1 MWLIEVKNTE
11 TNFPVFLHDQTV
23 ERLPSGPGWS
33 GFSALLPS
41 AQLLTPCVLHRLP
54 AVSVVHLMLV
64 YRLLQL
70 VAKLVN
76 CRLVFLQ
83 KLVMHYDRSFLA
95 LFHCSKMNVIM
106 IKITKFLKRRGKMKV
121 GGVDITN
128 PGIRW
133 ELIFIRKWWN
143 RRIPAWRPHQ
153 HSYCCHWLLI
163 IMKKETKSP
172 CCFQSFSLVSE
183 IRWVWV
189 KTR

>member
-11 TNFPVFLHDQTV
+11 TNFPVLLHDQTV

-41 AQLLTPCVLHRLP
+41 AQLLAPRELHHLP

-70 VAKLVN
+70 VAKLMN
-76 CRLVFLQ
+76 CRLVSLQ
-83 KLVMHYDRSFLA
+83 KLVMNYDRSFLA

-106 IKITKFLKRRGKMKV
+106 VKITKFLKRRGKMKV
-121 GGVDITN
+121 GVVDITN

-153 HSYCCHWLLI
+153 QSYCCHWLSTI
-163 IMKKETKSP
+163 RKNKTKSP
-172 CCFQSFSLVSE
+172 CCFQSFRLVSE
-183 IRWVWV
+183 IRRVWV